1 MYLLIVFLPLLGS
14 SVAGFFGRFLGSEG
28 SAILTTTCVSFFAL
42 VGFLFLFRIYYF
54 RLKGPLREILNL
66 FLVFFI
72 AVVISLI
79 RIKVIHLL
87 GGQALPLLE
96 PIIWAAVGGGALPS
110 TGPNGAESSSTWKE
124 DPFELRVLE
133 ESFSDSP
140 PAGESQT
147 EESEPSVNRR
157 SLEAPQT
164 EEGEPSVNRRG
175 PEEAGPALPA
185 NPVPSGGD
193 EAGPSVP
200 YPYRRDEMIGGDS
213 VEAIER
219 RLLAQFAYPSYEDI
233 QLAHIQ
239 AEDLF
244 EVKVEIVKVMAGL
257 DPTGD
262 WMGRGARALDNPRTA
277 TGEHSLEQ
285 LYRLLS
291 ALNERGKE
299 APEFKELKN
308 RVFLKK
314 GGPGGDSIA

>member
-1 MYLLIVFLPLLGS
+1 MKNYVIKNLVRLLLLLLGS
-14 SVAGFFGRFLGSEG
+14 SVAGFFKRFLGSEG

-79 RIKVIHLL
+79 PIKVIHLL

-140 PAGESQT
+140 PEGESQT
-147 EESEPSVNRR
+147 EES
-157 SLEAPQT
+157 
-164 EEGEPSVNRRG
+164 EPSVNRRG

-200 YPYRRDEMIGGDS
+200 YPYRRDEMIGGI
-213 VEAIER
+213 AWR
-219 RLLAQFAYPSYEDI
+219 R
-233 QLAHIQ
+233 
-239 AEDLF
+239 
-244 EVKVEIVKVMAGL
+244 
-257 DPTGD
+257 
-262 WMGRGARALDNPRTA
+262 
-277 TGEHSLEQ
+277 
-285 LYRLLS
+285 
-291 ALNERGKE
+291 
-299 APEFKELKN
+299 
-308 RVFLKK
+308 
-314 GGPGGDSIA
+314 